1 MKPVLPIRIT
11 LTIVIAVILFHV
23 CILFGIVPYDIT
35 WGGRLKSDE
44 EMYVFE
50 SISIAIN
57 LLLGSVLLIKG
68 NYIKPIIRLR
78 IVNVILWIFFVLFA
92 LNTVGNLFAETTL
105 EKSFSV
111 LTLALSVL
119 IWIILKAKH
128 ESFTRK

>member
-78 IVNVILWIFFVLFA
+78 IVNVILWIFLVLFA
-92 LNTVGNLFAETTL
+92 LNTIGNLFAETVL

-128 ESFTRK
+128 ESFTRT

>member
-128 ESFTRK
+128 ESFTRT

>member
-78 IVNVILWIFFVLFA
+78 IVNVILWIFLVLFA

-128 ESFTRK
+128 ESFTRT